1 MKSRLSKLKIF
12 PIIGVCAVL
21 LAGCREDSI
30 AFPQSVRVEDLTI
43 RFPQYAGEDIT
54 GYDQMAEDLL
64 AETGIRLNIE
74 IYNDNEVEELYM
86 PDLVITQDVLPFIE
100 SDEDYSTLEFISE
113 DTEKY
118 LPRDMDLTKGLPAV
132 LSVRTFYYNPEIL
145 ESAGITKVDNL
156 NEALEAARAVKKN
169 RPDVTPLALDLS
181 DTNGFMNMGVFFY
194 GQGGGFFDENGDY
207 TLANDSNIYAADI
220 LKSMYKEKLTND
232 DPFHAGSR
240 ELIDGFKSGEYAM
253 IICPGVLLKDSDAEA
268 SAITGLYLYDRFF
281 VNPDIREKKKGALSK
296 FFSYYYD
303 RGCDIIAD
311 YYGLEAPRAYVN
323 AKSCPYDMP
332 SAYNNERIAMQKIR
346 DILNGQEARKVLEE
360 E

>member
-1 MKSRLSKLKIF
+1 MKSRFSKLKIF
-12 PIIGVCAVL
+12 PIIGVFAVL
-21 LAGCREDSI
+21 LAGCREDSV
-30 AFPQSVRVEDLTI
+30 AFPSFVTVDELTV
-43 RFPQYAGEDIT
+43 RFPLYAGEDIT
-54 GYDQMAEDLL
+54 GFDQMAEELL
-64 AETGIRLNIE
+64 AETGVVLNIE
-74 IYNDNEVEELYM
+74 VYDDNEDEELYM
-86 PDLVITQDVLPFIE
+86 PDLVITQDFEPFIE

-113 DTEKY
+113 DTEMI

-132 LSVRTFYYNPEIL
+132 LSVRTLYFNPDIL
-145 ESAGITKVDNL
+145 EQAGISKIDNL

-169 RPDVTPLALDLS
+169 VPDVTPLALDLS
-181 DTNGFMNMGVFFY
+181 DTNGFMNLGVFFY
-194 GQGGGFFDENGDY
+194 GQGGGFFDENGKY

-220 LKSMYKEKLTND
+220 LKTLYKENLTNE

-253 IICPGVLLKDSDAEA
+253 IICPGVLLKETFAEP

-303 RGCDIIAD
+303 KGCDIIAD

-323 AKSCPYDMP
+323 AKSYPYDMP

-346 DILNGQEARKVLEE
+346 DILSGQDARKTLTNN
-360 E
+360 